1 MLLRQAKFT
10 LTTKDVAAVLLP
22 YHRAQFLCKKT
33 FLGLVAIWLVG
44 TLVAIA
50 VLVGIQG
57 SNSLMNWDQTII
69 EGAFIYLLIV
79 LLLIP
84 LEIWFLIPHRVNSL
98 IAKEK
103 QLGLEQT
110 IIWDEYSLS
119 IRSSYLKG
127 TYPLRLIFDWH
138 EYPCYFALY
147 LDKKHFKILPKAAL
161 SAAQIDDFRAI
172 LTRAIIYPE

>member
-10 LTTKDVAAVLLP
+10 LTTDDVAAVLLP
-22 YHRAQFLCKKT
+22 YHRAQFLCKKMV
-33 FLGLVAIWLVG
+33 LGVVAVWLLGAMVAIG
-44 TLVAIA
+44 

-57 SNSLMNWDQTII
+57 PRSLIYWRHTII
-69 EGAFIYLLIV
+69 AAAMIYLFVILFMV
-79 LLLIP
+79 A
-84 LEIWFLIPHRVNSL
+84 LELWLVVPHRVKSL

-110 IIWDEYSLS
+110 IIWDERRLA

-127 TYPLRLIFDWH
+127 TYPLRLIFDWQ

-147 LDKKHFKILPKAAL
+147 LDKKHFKILPKAAF

-172 LTRAIIYPE
+172 LTRGTIDT